1 VTEPLFIYYLETFRG
16 EIKALS
22 NLGMSKEEQYWFY
35 GMAATS
41 IGFYGRET
49 RKVHL
54 LKLYTKE
61 TDPCLKE
68 IIGGRYPF
76 SNAELKGAD
85 AYVRRYG
92 RNPKYFFLFPLAFLS
107 FEVLRFSLRGLW
119 RQKK

>member
-1 VTEPLFIYYLETFRG
+1 LFNFYLEKFRG
-16 EIKALS
+16 EIKVLS
-22 NLGMSKEEQYWFY
+22 SLGMSKDEQYWLY
-35 GMAATS
+35 GVSATS
-41 IGFYGRET
+41 IGFYARET

-61 TDPCLKE
+61 TDPLIKD

-85 AYVRRYG
+85 AYVRKFG

-107 FEVLRFSLRGLW
+107 YGGVKFFFQGLW
-119 RQKK
+119 RKKK